1 MKRKTLEI
9 AIEAIGYRIGDYKM
23 LFANLDI
30 LPTAETAA
38 RSGLER
44 AYENML
50 ALEGAEVELKKE
62 VLDMVQPEGWKHILQ
77 NFGGGVFLC
86 PYCGGKSTEAF
97 QHCPRCGKQ
106 VKGGA

>member
-9 AIEAIGYRIGDYKM
+9 AIEAIGYRIEDYKM

-38 RSGLER
+38 RSGLEK

-62 VLDMVQPEGWKHILQ
+62 VLDMVQTEGWKHILK

-86 PYCGGKSTEAF
+86 PYCGGKSPEAF
-97 QHCPRCGKQ
+97 EHCPRCGRP

>member
-44 AYENML
+44 AYENMI
-50 ALEGAEVELKKE
+50 ALYPELK
-62 VLDMVQPEGWKHILQ
+62 
-77 NFGGGVFLC
+77 
-86 PYCGGKSTEAF
+86 
-97 QHCPRCGKQ
+97 
-106 VKGGA
+106 